1 MRIAMMTIGMAALS
15 LAACGGQ
22 ATGGFPEQDRQAVL
36 LGCKNGGAPTQIC
49 ECALKKIEASLTYA
63 EFKEL
68 NTAIEQGR
76 DHPLSA
82 RVQKITIDC
91 GDEYIKSG
99 GQ

>member
-1 MRIAMMTIGMAALS
+1 MAGCS
-15 LAACGGQ
+15 GP

-36 LGCKNGGAPTQIC
+36 LGCKNGGAPPEIC
-49 ECALKKIEASLTYA
+49 ECAVKKIEGALTYA

-76 DHPLSA
+76 AHPLSA
-82 RVQKITIDC
+82 RVQAITIQC
-91 GDEYIKSG
+91 GEDYLKSG